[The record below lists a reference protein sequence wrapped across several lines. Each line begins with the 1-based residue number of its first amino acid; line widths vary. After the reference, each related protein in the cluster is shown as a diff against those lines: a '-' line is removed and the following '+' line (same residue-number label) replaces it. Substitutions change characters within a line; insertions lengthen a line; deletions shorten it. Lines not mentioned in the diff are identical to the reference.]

1 VWTEDEAGPY
11 QTTPYPGASWRPTGE
26 PKRRPHEYVRRGT
39 AKLLTLFHP
48 ATGEVRVRGVRRA
61 TNEVLHPWLKE
72 ELSAIL
78 ETLPPP
84 KEMLG
89 AEHNRSEW
97 KSWQEGLS
105 VKITLPLKLPPLR
118 MLLVWDNLVGHLN
131 AELLLWMFARGS
143 WRSTRRWGAV
153 G

>member
-1 VWTEDEAGPY
+1 MAHRRKAQTKAPRICASGDGQALDSIPPGYGRGAGARGETGH
-11 QTTPYPGASWRPTGE
+11 QRGAPSLP
-26 PKRRPHEYVRRGT
+26 
-39 AKLLTLFHP
+39 
-48 ATGEVRVRGVRRA
+48 
-61 TNEVLHPWLKE
+61 LKE
-72 ELSAIL
+72 ELTAIL

-118 MLLVWDNLVGHLN
+118 MLLVWDNLVGHLKPS
-131 AELLLWMFARGS
+131 FYCGCSQGGS
-143 WRSTRRWGAV
+143 WRSTHRLGAV